1 MCMCVLF
8 IYMSHCILSTYILI
22 RHIGMCFFGKS
33 KNVAAISCLKRAV
46 YLAPLEWII
55 SYNLGVVYMNTE
67 QYTSAFHYL
76 STAINLQP
84 TFALAY
90 TYLAVTL
97 SRYVYV
103 CMRI

>member
-1 MCMCVLF
+1 
-8 IYMSHCILSTYILI
+8 
-22 RHIGMCFFGKS
+22 MCFFGKS